1 VIKSPVSVIKV
12 GGSLL
17 DWPELPSR
25 LTRFL
30 QERRQTSPGIRD
42 VLLCGGGPFVD
53 SIRRLDRVH
62 HLGDYACH
70 RLALQGMDLA
80 GTVLLCMLPRA
91 MGVDRTEMLDLK
103 WKPDDIPLFLTS
115 MILDEL
121 EEEQASPLPQSWD
134 VSSDTI
140 AAWIAGQLK
149 AQSLVLLKSA
159 SLPAGATREVAA
171 KLKLV
176 DPFFPLI
183 SSPLPRVEYVNL
195 RDPAATPELLP

>member
-1 VIKSPVSVIKV
+1 
-12 GGSLL
+12 
-17 DWPELPSR
+17 
-25 LTRFL
+25 
-30 QERRQTSPGIRD
+30 
-42 VLLCGGGPFVD
+42 
-53 SIRRLDRVH
+53 
-62 HLGDYACH
+62 
-70 RLALQGMDLA
+70 MDLA
-80 GTVLLCMLPRA
+80 ATVLLCMLPRA

-121 EEEQASPLPQSWD
+121 EEEQPSPLPQSWD

-149 AQSLVLLKSA
+149 AESLVLLKSA

-195 RDPAATPELLP
+195 RDPAATPVLLP